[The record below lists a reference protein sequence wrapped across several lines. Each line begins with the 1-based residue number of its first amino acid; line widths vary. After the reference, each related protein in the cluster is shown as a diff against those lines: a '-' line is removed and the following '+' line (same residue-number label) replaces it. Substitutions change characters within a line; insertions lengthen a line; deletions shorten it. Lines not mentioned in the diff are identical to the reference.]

1 MQMAL
6 ESALLPPV
14 EEIDDDFFGFLNS
27 RCNWTANSLLEA
39 TTRGDAATQALEQGR
54 LDAAAY
60 LVLAATTPTDP
71 GGHGRMLS
79 NASRLV
85 ERGDELRDSAQ
96 VAARAAKMALE
107 TFTNRYLDTFETAR
121 EAQWRLGRGDPR
133 RRIFDAWR
141 LMIVSTATID
151 EVVEETNELL
161 PLAIAQATP
170 PHDVAT
176 SMMAIARAVGLYLAT
191 GDAADARRSGL
202 LAAAWAE
209 PGTAVHS
216 LAVSW
221 LAWLGYLEDTG
232 SEPPSAA
239 QADALADNGMPDV
252 AIAQTLADHATTD
265 ARGTGSCA
273 SPGADPSAGGSTRS
287 PPSSCPSPGWRSSR
301 ASSSGPHRCST
312 RVRPSRSRPPP
323 A

>member
-1 MQMAL
+1 
-6 ESALLPPV
+6 
-14 EEIDDDFFGFLNS
+14 
-27 RCNWTANSLLEA
+27 
-39 TTRGDAATQALEQGR
+39 
-54 LDAAAY
+54 
-60 LVLAATTPTDP
+60 
-71 GGHGRMLS
+71 
-79 NASRLV
+79 
-85 ERGDELRDSAQ
+85 
-96 VAARAAKMALE
+96 MALE

-202 LAAAWAE
+202 LAVAWAE

-232 SEPPSAA
+232 SEPPPSAA
-239 QADALADNGMPDV
+239 RADALADNGMPDV

-273 SPGADPSAGGSTRS
+273 SPGADPSAGGLTRS
-287 PPSSCPSPGWRSSR
+287 PTFLVPFAWLAIEQGELERAASLLDAWRRHRRDRYRHRPDQGAPAPGGTSDPGARDHLGR
-301 ASSSGPHRCST
+301 
-312 RVRPSRSRPPP
+312 RVCD
-323 A
+323 